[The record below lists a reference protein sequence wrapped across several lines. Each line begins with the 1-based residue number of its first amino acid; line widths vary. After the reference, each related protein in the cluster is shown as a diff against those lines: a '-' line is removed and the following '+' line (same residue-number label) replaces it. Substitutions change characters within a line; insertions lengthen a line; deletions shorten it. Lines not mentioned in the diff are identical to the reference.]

1 MNKVGR
7 APCNIANHKP
17 SENMKPVSKLHD
29 QLLNQKKKLQIGIN
43 NVLSLLVKLFGSD
56 TASSEQEVFCLEM
69 KAKHAYWTAGLER
82 KS

>member
-1 MNKVGR
+1 MQYCQPQAFRKHE
-7 APCNIANHKP
+7 ASLQIAWTAFK
-17 SENMKPVSKLHD
+17 
-29 QLLNQKKKLQIGIN
+29 QKKNLQIGIN